1 MLKDIDL
8 TFSNIDTMQDISDCI
23 EDVLVND
30 LELEVRAVTHD
41 KSITMHTLDKYN
53 NKIKIIIL
61 EDK

>member
-30 LELEVRAVTHD
+30 LGLEVRAVTHD

>member
-23 EDVLVND
+23 EDVLIND
-30 LELEVRAVTHD
+30 LNLEVRAIMHD
-41 KSITMHTLDKYN
+41 KSMTIHTLDKYN